1 MARST
6 MIPLGGDLRAGR
18 IGYGAMRL
26 TGPNLWGDYA
36 DRDAGV
42 ALLRHAAEAGVTLID
57 TADVYGPHTNELLI
71 REALHPYPEHVVI
84 ATKGGFVRG
93 GPVGARPAL
102 IDAIGNASYLRQC
115 AYLSARRLGVERIDL
130 YYLHS
135 GRARDASFEDQVG
148 TLAELRQLGL
158 IRHIGLSNVT
168 AAQLAAARQIVDIAA
183 VSAHFNVV
191 AREVVAREQAALL
204 GAALEAGA
212 AFVPWQ
218 PVSLTAPGSPTG
230 TGGPA
235 AARRVLEPIASRHRA
250 TISQITLAWLLAR
263 SPAIMPCPG
272 TTSVAHLHETLAA
285 EAIELSHADIDSI
298 DSISPERTAAQS
310 APSGSSVTAGTDDPR
325 TRCRP
330 TRSACAAAA
339 RLRRGPGACRLRALP
354 VQKK

>member
-1 MARST
+1 MART
-6 MIPLGGDLRAGR
+6 AVITLGGDLRVGR

-36 DRDAGV
+36 DRDGGI
-42 ALLRHAAEAGVTLID
+42 ALLRQAVEAGVTLID

-71 REALHPYPEHVVI
+71 REALHAYPEHLVI

-93 GPVGARPAL
+93 GPAGPRPAL

-135 GRARDASFEDQVG
+135 GRARYASFEDQVG

-191 AREVVAREQAALL
+191 AREQAALL
-204 GAALEAGA
+204 EAALEAGA

-218 PVSLTAPGSPTG
+218 PVSLTAPGSPTD

-235 AARRVLEPIASRHRA
+235 AVRRVLEPIASRHSA

-263 SPAIMPCPG
+263 SPAIMPVPG
-272 TTSVAHLHETLAA
+272 TTSIAHVRENLDAQDV
-285 EAIELSHADIDSI
+285 ELSLEDIRSI
-298 DSISPERTAAQS
+298 DSISPERTATQS
-310 APSGSSVTAGTDDPR
+310 PPSGSSVTAGTR
-325 TRCRP
+325 
-330 TRSACAAAA
+330 
-339 RLRRGPGACRLRALP
+339 
-354 VQKK
+354 